1 MPPDVFVIVPLAG
14 MATGA
19 LFLVGVYKLLT
30 RWMELRHRRGGS
42 ANVEEELQDLRMQ
55 VADLG
60 ELSGRVMELEER
72 LDFAERL
79 LAQTRAGAVERLGAG
94 GTDRA

>member
-1 MPPDVFVIVPLAG
+1 MPPETFILIPLAG

-19 LFLVGVYKLLT
+19 LFLFGVYKLLT
-30 RWMELRHRRGGS
+30 RYMELRHRRDLPPGI
-42 ANVEEELQDLRMQ
+42 EEELQELRGQ

-60 ELSGRVMELEER
+60 DLPHRVTELEER

-79 LAQTRAGAVERLGAG
+79 LASGRHEPLAG
-94 GTDRA
+94 GH